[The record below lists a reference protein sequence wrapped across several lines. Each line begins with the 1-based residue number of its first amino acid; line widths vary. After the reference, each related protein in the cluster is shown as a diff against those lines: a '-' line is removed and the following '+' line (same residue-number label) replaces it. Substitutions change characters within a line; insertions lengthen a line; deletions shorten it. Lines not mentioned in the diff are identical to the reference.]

1 MTKWNRI
8 LLIWSWLNVI
18 IIIADATI
26 MPLKNQEVVI
36 DKKWSISHGTT
47 KRLSNVE
54 YFFSA
59 NQKNYTLSAYL
70 YSRMNVDD
78 TIIIQRS
85 FLTNS
90 LQAYYLPKE
99 QVQLKD
105 GIFNYEILGI
115 ILLCLN
121 TIGLLIIGI
130 FDRKIKFESGKRSI
144 YLLLA
149 IMSLCLQL
157 MNILFN

>member
-8 LLIWSWLNVI
+8 LLIFGWLNVI
-18 IIIADATI
+18 IIIADSTI
-26 MPLKNQEVVI
+26 IPLKNQEVVI
-36 DKKWSISHGTT
+36 EKKWSISHETS
-47 KRLSNVE
+47 KRLSYVK

-59 NQKNYTLSAYL
+59 NQKNYTISAYL
-70 YSRMNVDD
+70 NSRINVND
-78 TIIIQRS
+78 TLIIQRS
-85 FLTNS
+85 VLTNS

-115 ILLCLN
+115 ILLWLN
-121 TIGLLIIGI
+121 AIGLLIIGI
-130 FDRKIKFESGKRSI
+130 FDRKIKFESGKRNV
-144 YLLLA
+144 YVLLA

>member
-47 KRLSNVE
+47 NRLSNVE

-70 YSRMNVDD
+70 YSRVNLED
-78 TIIIQRS
+78 TIIIQRLV
-85 FLTNS
+85 LTNS
-90 LQAYYLPKE
+90 LQAYYLPQE

-105 GIFNYEILGI
+105 GIFNHEILGI

-130 FDRKIKFESGKRSI
+130 FDRKIKLESGKRSV